1 MEDDLLLFHM
11 QMIYDENFNKIISEK
26 SITYLSSLADNGG
39 GNAMNIFYY
48 LNSEYFYHKNYAR
61 VLSISKMFSSGLYFT
76 DKKIFK
82 QKEKLNVFILI

>member
-39 GNAMNIFYY
+39 GNAMNIFCFYYY
-48 LNSEYFYHKNYAR
+48 LNSEYFYPKNYAR

-82 QKEKLNVFILI
+82 QKKN